1 MVGTTRGIATLLGAA
16 VAGFLLWLAAQ
27 IGTETAGDYWAT
39 YGLVIAAGL
48 PMALSQVLGGWTKW
62 GWPRLSPGVFL
73 LGFLPVAVVGLWLLF
88 SRQPGDPGL
97 DTAAWSDNLGVD
109 GVVRDLGELLPAVAF
124 MIGLT
129 LGFVVDTSGPRLR
142 PAPGQPIERP
152 VEQPAET
159 TAAPRDEEPTVVEEQ
174 SAADEPLTA
183 ERRADVA
190 RDEDPVDG
198 NPSRRVI
205 RP

>member
-1 MVGTTRGIATLLGAA
+1 MADTTRGIATLLGAA

-27 IGTETAGDYWAT
+27 MGTETAGDYWAT

-88 SRQPGDPGL
+88 SRQPGNPGL
-97 DTAAWSDNLGVD
+97 DTAAWSDNLGVE

-129 LGFVVDTSGPRLR
+129 LGFVFDTSGPRLR
-142 PAPGQPIERP
+142 PAPGQPIERHEDP
-152 VEQPAET
+152 HILRADRRE
-159 TAAPRDEEPTVVEEQ
+159 EEPTMVEQ
-174 SAADEPLTA
+174 RDAADEPLTA
-183 ERRADVA
+183 ERRADLEHE
-190 RDEDPVDG
+190 DEPVDG